1 MTINP
6 NFRHILVLIK
16 GAGDLA
22 SGVACRLKRSGFPLM
37 MTELPAPLL
46 VRRAVAF
53 GDAVYTGETTVED
66 ITARCVDT
74 LSEAR
79 QLAYTEKIPIIID
92 PQTTLLAAAPQVLI
106 DAIMAKTNTGTNL
119 TDAPLVIALGPG
131 FTAGQDCHV
140 VIETNR
146 GHNLGRVITQG
157 QAEANTGTPAVMKGY
172 AANRV
177 LRSPAN
183 GNVMSCTAIG
193 DGIKQGQL
201 IATVAGQEICAP
213 FDGVLRGLVHSEVNV
228 TIGMKIGDLD
238 PRGVVEHCFTISD
251 KSLAIGGGVLE
262 AILSSPVSRRRD
274 VSARKT

>member
-6 NFRHILVLIK
+6 NFRHTLVLIK

-22 SGVACRLKRSGFPLM
+22 SGVAYRLKRSGFPLM

-53 GDAVYTGETTVED
+53 GDAVYTGETTIEG
-66 ITARCVDT
+66 ITARRVDT

-92 PQTTLLAAAPQVLI
+92 PQTTLLAAGPQVLI

-119 TDAPLVIALGPG
+119 TDALLVIALGPG
-131 FTAGQDCHV
+131 FTAGQDCHAV
-140 VIETNR
+140 VETNR

-172 AANRV
+172 TANRV
-177 LRSPAN
+177 LRSPAD
-183 GNVMSCTAIG
+183 GNVMPCAAIG
-193 DGIKQGQL
+193 ERIRQGQL
-201 IATVAGQEICAP
+201 IATVAGHEIRAP

-228 TIGMKIGDLD
+228 TADMKIGDLD

-251 KSLAIGGGVLE
+251 KSLAVGGGVLE
-262 AILSSPVSRRRD
+262 AILSSPISRRR
-274 VSARKT
+274 